1 MASLNTTISPYPPQS
16 IGIGQGRNSE
26 IEILRFVFAVLVVL
40 SHSAELLPEGMKVF
54 THGGL
59 AVEFFFLL
67 SGYLMMASLRRNA
80 ARPAEVHHF
89 VFRKIKAFWPEMLV
103 AVLLAIGVYRY
114 CGAPAV
120 EVVKQS
126 YNTFLSSLL
135 LLKMT
140 GITPDKWDWN
150 GPTWY
155 LSSMVIGMCITYPL
169 LKRRGTHFVLL
180 PIALLLC
187 GFLMKSNGM
196 LANAYEWTGITY
208 AGNLRA
214 VAELIIGA
222 FAWQGAQ
229 WLRAQTLGVK
239 LRALLALVKWLGV
252 VFVLFLSH
260 VAWCSWDGACLVA
273 LWCVIVI
280 AFSGHSLDRSL
291 FQNRFCLFLGA
302 FSLPL
307 YLSHRVWTFRLGAV
321 VDISEMNRWEI
332 LLLLGAFSV
341 VSALVTM
348 GGARALRYFWKRNI
362 SA

>member
-1 MASLNTTISPYPPQS
+1 MPPYVKCNTPPERV
-16 IGIGQGRNSE
+16 GINQRAAE
-26 IEILRFVFAVLVVL
+26 IEFLRFVFAVLVVL
-40 SHSAELLPEGMKVF
+40 SHSVILLAEGMKVF
-54 THGGL
+54 IHGAL
-59 AVEFFFLL
+59 AVEFFFML
-67 SGYLMMASLRRNA
+67 SGYLMMASLQKNA

-89 VFRKIKAFWPEMLV
+89 IFRKIKAFWPEMLV
-103 AVLLAIGVYRY
+103 AVMLAIGVYRY

-169 LKRRGTHFVLL
+169 LKRWGTHAVLL
-180 PIALLLC
+180 LFALILC
-187 GFLMKSNGM
+187 GFLLQCNGV
-196 LANAYEWTGITY
+196 LANAYQWTGITY

-214 VAELIIGA
+214 VAELLLGA

-229 WLRAQTLGVK
+229 WLRNRTLGVK
-239 LRALLALVKWLGV
+239 VRALLALAKWLGV
-252 VFVLFLSH
+252 VFVLFISH
-260 VAWCSWDGACLVA
+260 VAWYTWDGACLVA

-280 AFSGHSLDRSL
+280 AFSGQSLDRGL

-307 YLSHRVWTFRLGAV
+307 YLSHRVWTFRLGAII
-321 VDISEMNRWEI
+321 DLTSMNRWEI
-332 LLLLGAFSV
+332 LLLLGVFSV
-341 VSALVTM
+341 ASALVTM
-348 GGARALRYFWKRNI
+348 YGARLLRCIWKRCM
-362 SA
+362 AA

>member
-1 MASLNTTISPYPPQS
+1 MLSRMSETSCGMSY
-16 IGIGQGRNSE
+16 GRGMGGRNAE
-26 IEILRFVFAVLVVL
+26 IEMLRFLFAVLVL
-40 SHSAELLPEGMKVF
+40 LCHSKAALAETDWIF
-54 THGGL
+54 THGSL

-67 SGYLMMASLRRNA
+67 SGYLMMASLNKRQTISTDA
-80 ARPAEVHHF
+80 F
-89 VFRKIKAFWPEMLV
+89 VWRKIKGFWPELFVSVVLAFAVYAYSGVTVSEFLV
-103 AVLLAIGVYRY
+103 SGI
-114 CGAPAV
+114 
-120 EVVKQS
+120 
-126 YNTFLSSLL
+126 NTVLSSLMFL
-135 LLKMT
+135 RMT
-140 GITPDKWDWN
+140 GITLSYTDWN

-155 LSSMVIGMCITYPL
+155 LSSMVIGMLLVYPVL
-169 LKRRGTHFVLL
+169 RRYGTHVLVLL
-180 PIALLLC
+180 FSLILL
-187 GFLMKSNGM
+187 GFLHRGNGQITTVYHW
-196 LANAYEWTGITY
+196 NGICFS
-208 AGNLRA
+208 GNLRA
-214 VAELIIGA
+214 VGELLLGA

-229 WLRAQTLGVK
+229 WLRGQTLGVK

-252 VFVLFLSH
+252 VFVLFISH

-280 AFSGHSLDRSL
+280 AFSGQSLDRSL

-307 YLSHRVWTFRLGAV
+307 YLSHRVWTFRLGNI

-332 LLLLGAFSV
+332 LLLLGGFSV

>member
-1 MASLNTTISPYPPQS
+1 MANHVIPPPIKK
-16 IGIGQGRNSE
+16 IGITNRNTE
-26 IEILRFVFAVLVVL
+26 IELLRFVFAVLVVL
-40 SHSAELLPEGMKVF
+40 SHSAELLPIGMKMF
-54 THGGL
+54 SHGGL

-67 SGYLMMASLRRNA
+67 SGYLMMASLRKNTVCT
-80 ARPAEVHHF
+80 PEVHSF
-89 VFRKIKAFWPEMLV
+89 IWRKIQAFWPEMLI

-114 CGAPAV
+114 CGASAV

-140 GITPDKWDWN
+140 GIPPDKWDWN

-169 LKRRGTHFVLL
+169 LKRWGTHAVLL
-180 PIALLLC
+180 LFALMLC
-187 GFLMKSNGM
+187 GFLLQCNGV
-196 LANAYEWTGITY
+196 LASAYQWTGITY

-214 VAELIIGA
+214 VAELLLGA

-229 WLRAQTLGVK
+229 WLRNRTLGVK
-239 LRALLALVKWLGV
+239 VRALLALAKWLGV
-252 VFVLFLSH
+252 VFVLFISH
-260 VAWCSWDGACLVA
+260 VAWYTWDGACLVA

-280 AFSGHSLDRSL
+280 AFSGQSLDRGL

-307 YLSHRVWTFRLGAV
+307 YLSHRVWTFRLGAII
-321 VDISEMNRWEI
+321 DLSAMNRWEM
-332 LLLLGAFSV
+332 LLLLGVFSAA
-341 VSALVTM
+341 SALVTM
-348 GGARALRYFWKRNI
+348 YGARLLRCIWKRCM
-362 SA
+362 AA